1 MVYVCDPVLGDND
14 KFYVPEELIPLFQ
27 KNILPKAH
35 IITPNQFE
43 AEKLAEHQI
52 KSEEDVMTVLDKLHA
67 MGPPIVVITSTF
79 LKDDKNIIQLFASNI
94 EQNIRLKI
102 DIPKVGQPG

>member
-1 MVYVCDPVLGDND
+1 MVYVCDPVLGDNN
-14 KFYVPEELIPLFQ
+14 KFYVPQELIPLYQ

-43 AEKLAEHQI
+43 AEKLAEHEI
-52 KSEEDVMTVLDKLHA
+52 KSEEDALLVLDKLHA

-79 LKDDKNIIQLFASNI
+79 LKEEENIIQLFASNK
-94 EQNIRLKI
+94 EENIRLKI
-102 DIPKVGQPG
+102 DIPKVGKPG